1 SSGPPHLAHR
11 NRRASPSSVSPNEIF
26 GSLSIIGVKRVHRS
40 SLEQKVRR
48 PEADAP
54 IFSSP
59 ANYML
64 LFEHFFALSSH
75 AILAFSQAA
84 LVVGVLAAASAG
96 DAKAAARPT
105 ATTTET
111 SFFM

>member
-1 SSGPPHLAHR
+1 LQ
-11 NRRASPSSVSPNEIF
+11 
-26 GSLSIIGVKRVHRS
+26 RVHAP
-40 SLEQKVRR
+40 KVTEKRA
-48 PEADAP
+48 PTEADAP
-54 IFSSP
+54 NYLAIQQR
-59 ANYML
+59 YML

-84 LVVGVLAAASAG
+84 LVVGVLAAASTG
-96 DAKAAARPT
+96 DANVTARPT